1 MAREAGDLRREVA
14 DSESEVPGDERAGDD
29 ESAFGMAKRM
39 QKRKFRGGP
48 NTRAVGQKSVCQ
60 SVALNPILTER
71 VVGVDCAS
79 LITQRM

>member
-39 QKRKFRGGP
+39 QKRNSEG
-48 NTRAVGQKSVCQ
+48 S
-60 SVALNPILTER
+60 
-71 VVGVDCAS
+71 
-79 LITQRM
+79 